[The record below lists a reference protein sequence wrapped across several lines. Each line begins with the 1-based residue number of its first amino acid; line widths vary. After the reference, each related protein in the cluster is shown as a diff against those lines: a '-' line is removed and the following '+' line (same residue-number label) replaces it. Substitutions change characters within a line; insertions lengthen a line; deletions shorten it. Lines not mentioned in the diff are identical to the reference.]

1 MTLPLIHATCTTQEY
16 PGTLLSQNHWIATY
30 VQPHSGRP
38 IQLKDNL
45 VLEDQVQ
52 LMYRYTGIVDKIL
65 GVQGGCVDIQVQ
77 KDKSNGPILP
87 ITLTM
92 PLHYFRLPFHWRVKC
107 AYLHYRLKISHFC
120 HCSMVMLVHSGIFHN
135 SYNLQPEPVSLQP
148 MQGNIQA
155 VSDSL
160 AADYPEGSCDEIQQE
175 DLLAD
180 DEHYFKVFDPRP
192 HHYRYTS

>member
-1 MTLPLIHATCTTQEY
+1 MTPPLIHATCTTQEY

-52 LMYRYTGIVDKIL
+52 LMYRYTGVVDKIL
-65 GVQGGCVDIQVQ
+65 GVQGECVDIQVQ
-77 KDKSNGPILP
+77 KDNSNGPILP

-92 PLHYFRLPFHWRVKC
+92 PLRYFRLPFHWRVKC
-107 AYLHYRLKISHFC
+107 
-120 HCSMVMLVHSGIFHN
+120 IFHN
-135 SYNLQPEPVSLQP
+135 SHNLQPEPVSLQP

-155 VSDSL
+155 VLDSL

-175 DLLAD
+175 DLLVD
-180 DEHYFKVFDPRP
+180 DEYYFKVFDPRP